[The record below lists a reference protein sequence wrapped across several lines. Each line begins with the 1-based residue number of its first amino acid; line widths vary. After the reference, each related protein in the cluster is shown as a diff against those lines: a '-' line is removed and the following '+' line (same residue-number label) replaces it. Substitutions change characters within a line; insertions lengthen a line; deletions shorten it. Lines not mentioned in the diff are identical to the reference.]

1 MRRRSLP
8 FHPLAPCLLATLLM
22 LPVARPAAAAAP
34 KVIKLATLVPAGS
47 LWDKELKQLA
57 ADVQK
62 RTDNRVT
69 VRIYPGGIAGDDP
82 DMVRKMRLGQLQA
95 ASLSVEGLT
104 ALDKGFS
111 VFSIPRF
118 FASFDELYRVAH
130 ALQPTL
136 ADRLD
141 QQGFVF
147 LGWGYGGSVYWFTK
161 TPVYTPDDMKK
172 LKLFTWAGDNTKA
185 EWWKRNGYKPVP
197 LASTDI
203 MTGLQTGMIEAL
215 PAPALVAVALQW
227 YRQAPNMF
235 DLPMGQLVGATVI
248 SKQAWQQLTPADQA
262 AVRALAGEMQQRLEQ
277 AVPTQDRQAV
287 EEMQR
292 RGLNLTKPKDAAALK
307 AWDDVAQQFA
317 ATMGEQMVPKDVLD
331 LARRTRDEL
340 RGAKH

>member
-1 MRRRSLP
+1 MSRRFSLLLLTLLLL
-8 FHPLAPCLLATLLM
+8 PLAP
-22 LPVARPAAAAAP
+22 RPAAAAA
-34 KVIKLATLVPAGS
+34 KVIKLATLVPGGS
-47 LWDKELKQLA
+47 LWDKELKTLA
-57 ADVQK
+57 AEVQR

-104 ALDKGFS
+104 ALDKGFAIFE
-111 VFSIPRF
+111 VPRF
-118 FASFDELYRVAH
+118 FATWDELYRVTH
-130 ALQPTL
+130 ALQPLL

-141 QQGFVF
+141 KQGFVF
-147 LGWGYGGSVYWFTK
+147 LGWGYGGSTYWFTK
-161 TPVYTPDDMKK
+161 QPVYTPEDMKK
-172 LKLFTWAGDNTKA
+172 LKLFTWAGDNGKV

-197 LASTDI
+197 LAATDI

-215 PAPALVAVALQW
+215 PAPPLIAVALQW

-262 AVRALAGEMQQRLEQ
+262 AVRALAGEMQARLEQ

-292 RGLNLTKPKDAAALK
+292 RGLTVTKPKDAAQAKL
-307 AWDDVAQQFA
+307 WDDMAQQFA
-317 ATMGEQMVPKDVLD
+317 ATMREQVPAEVFD
-331 LARRTRDEL
+331 LAKKTRDEL
-340 RGAKH
+340 RSAKH